1 MRNLLPLATLLVW
14 AACGNPGTRPAT
26 EPDAPPQTE
35 RSNLDGAWTDAELG
49 TESAAAAQAESDTS
63 TAPVASNMVNLQSLE
78 GSSLKF
84 NGVYENTSGD
94 LHYYMRF
101 FERGNVALIAGREQ
115 PEDSITLRRFLTQD
129 VKSGLNN
136 AHNVPV
142 TLRNDSLF
150 FTTMAPRGEITYA
163 GVADGDTL
171 RFLKHSKVTAKKAVV
186 SYHFIPD

>member
-1 MRNLLPLATLLVW
+1 MRNLLPLAALLVW
-14 AACGNPGTRPAT
+14 AACGNPGTPEATPTAIEPA
-26 EPDAPPQTE
+26 P
-35 RSNLDGAWTDAELG
+35 
-49 TESAAAAQAESDTS
+49 AAQPESDTS
-63 TAPVASNMVNLQSLE
+63 TMPAASNMVNLHSLE

-84 NGVYENTSGD
+84 NGVYESTMGD

-115 PEDSITLRRFLTQD
+115 PEDSISLRSFLTQD

-136 AHNVPV
+136 VHNVPV

-150 FTTMAPRGEITYA
+150 FTTMASRGEITYA